1 MGSEEDVLKGY
12 LSKVIQRLVSAG
24 FSCQENVAHDG
35 SLYRCVARRSRFELT
50 KAGFA
55 ETFFLFAELP
65 SLSVDSLRR
74 FSANCFA
81 YAKKTK
87 KIPLPCGLFESV
99 FCFPVAIVD
108 GVDAAVAE
116 SVRAKAPPKHWASF
130 EMPVVYDLRSNALH
144 YFEKTPAWGAAYYAS
159 TRKTIQELLPP

>member
-12 LSKVIQRLVSAG
+12 LSRVTQRLVNAG
-24 FSCQENVAHDG
+24 FTCEENVTHNG

-55 ETFFLFAELP
+55 ETFVLLAELP
-65 SLSVDSLRR
+65 SLSVDSLRQ
-74 FSANCFA
+74 FSAGCFK
-81 YAKKTK
+81 YAKRTR

-108 GVDAAVAE
+108 GVDEAVAQ
-116 SVRAKAPPKHWASF
+116 SVRAKGPPKHWASF
-130 EMPVVYDLRSNALH
+130 EMPVVYDLRSNVLH

-159 TRKTIQELLPP
+159 SRKTIQELLAP